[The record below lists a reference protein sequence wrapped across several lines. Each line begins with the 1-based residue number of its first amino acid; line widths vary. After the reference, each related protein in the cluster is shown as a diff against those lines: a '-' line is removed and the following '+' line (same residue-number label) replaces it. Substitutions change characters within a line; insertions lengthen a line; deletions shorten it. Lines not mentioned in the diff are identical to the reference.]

1 MSLKIRIE
9 SKKVQVLAALGL
21 GALVSVGFAPLYWW
35 PVAFIA
41 WATFLYILLTRPVC
55 VWLFSFAFGFGTGA
69 VSMAWIVHAL
79 AIEGG
84 IFLWAAPFAIGGFG
98 LLFGLFAGLAALP
111 LLKAR
116 TLVRKLFAF
125 AAAWTLMEM
134 LRAVFLTGFPWNL
147 LGSIWV
153 NVPAVLQMAAVGGVY
168 LLSFCSIIVFGLPV
182 LFKAKKRVLAYGI
195 ICVALLCVALGQMR
209 LVNAQENAL
218 TGIKVRLVQPN
229 IPQTLK
235 WDRNEAE
242 KSFLKLIRLSRSDS
256 SVSHILWPEA
266 STQFLLPNDEDA
278 RTMTMQALKQGQ
290 VLIAGTLRRT
300 ETNRYA
306 NSIVMIDDL
315 GNIKGVYDKAHLV
328 PFGEFVPLA
337 DWLPLRKVVPISEDL
352 QAGPSVK
359 TLRVP
364 NAPAAGFLLCYE
376 GIFPKQVVQVGT
388 QPKWLIIATNDA
400 WFGNSFGPYQHLA
413 AAQLRAVEE
422 GLPVVR
428 VANSG
433 ISAVIDPYGR
443 ILASLPLDTEGA
455 LNSTIPLALEGS
467 TPFAHTPLY
476 IYMFIGLAL
485 LLATLYTTKSSR
497 L

>member
-9 SKKVQVLAALGL
+9 NKKVQTAVALGL

-35 PVAFIA
+35 PVAFSA
-41 WATFLYILLTRPVC
+41 WSVFLYILLTRPVC
-55 VWLFSFAFGFGTGA
+55 GWLFSFAFGFGTGA

-79 AIEGG
+79 AIENGM
-84 IFLWAAPFAIGGFG
+84 FLWATPFAILGFG
-98 LLFGLFAGLAALP
+98 LLFGIFAGLAALP
-111 LLKAR
+111 LLKI
-116 TLVRKLFAF
+116 TSIVRRLFAF

-153 NVPAVLQMAAVGGVY
+153 DTPAVLQMAAVGGVY
-168 LLSFCSIIVFGLPV
+168 LLSFWSIIVFGLPV
-182 LFKAKKRVLAYGI
+182 LFATKKRGLAYSI

-229 IPQTLK
+229 IPQVLK
-235 WDRNEAE
+235 WKKDEAE
-242 KSFLKLIRLSRSDS
+242 ASFLKLIRLSRSDS
-256 SVSHILWPEA
+256 SVSHVLWPEA
-266 STQFLLPNDEDA
+266 STQFLLPNDKGA
-278 RTMTMQALKQGQ
+278 RAMTMQALKQGQ
-290 VLIAGTLRRT
+290 ILIAGTLRKT
-300 ETNRYA
+300 ETNDYA
-306 NSIVMIDDL
+306 NSIVILDDL
-315 GNIKGVYDKAHLV
+315 GNVKGIYDKAHLV
-328 PFGEFVPLA
+328 PFGEFMPLSE
-337 DWLPLRKVVPISEDL
+337 WLPWQKLVQVGEDI
-352 QAGPSVK
+352 QAGSSIK

-376 GIFPKQVVQVGT
+376 GIFPKQVVQKGT
-388 QPKWLIIATNDA
+388 QPQWLLIATNDA
-400 WFGNSFGPYQHLA
+400 WFGNSAGPYQHLA

-455 LNSTIPLALEGS
+455 LNSTLPLALEGA
-467 TPFAHTPLY
+467 TPFAHCPLY
-476 IYMFIGLAL
+476 IYVFIGLAIL
-485 LLATLYTTKSSR
+485 LGTLYTTKSSR